1 MNSFSKKFFTAVVII
16 SASLYTYAQEP
27 SANKIS
33 FASKPFST
41 SPSTQTEFK
50 ASSAIYGQLVLEKP
64 LKDYCEPLE
73 KSLQDYYKV
82 DKSIVRMLS
91 FEVFIKNSDG
101 EYTKASQLRAQLCL
115 TQNDIESNIINF
127 DITPA
132 QGTATTV
139 YPMGSSFW
147 WILASQYDMPLGNKN
162 DLKVVLDAEY
172 NTMISSVNVSAAG
185 ELVIDYTASTEAT
198 QKQWWQ
204 ACEDEGANAKANGL
218 LKANAE
224 GAEFAKTLPLPS
236 CFKKTGNPG
245 YTAYSNAKII
255 EMLKQKYKTTQIFNL
270 TFDVVDGQGDFRS
283 LVDASTN
290 TPTYKMGNHVFYFA
304 FKDKDG
310 TYRFSGGV
318 LKMDYEGYGKY
329 SEVYVQNYSP
339 IMGDEKYP
347 YDKVRDSEGIYSVF
361 LFDGAK
367 LK

>member
-1 MNSFSKKFFTAVVII
+1 MNSFSKKSFFAAII
-16 SASLYTYAQEP
+16 ILASLLTYAQEP
-27 SANKIS
+27 IVNKIS
-33 FASKPFST
+33 FASKPFAT
-41 SPSTQTEFK
+41 SPATQTEFK

-82 DKSIVRMLS
+82 DKSIVRILS
-91 FEVFIKNSDG
+91 FQVFKKNAEG
-101 EYTKASQLRAQLCL
+101 EYELASQLTAQLCL
-115 TQNDIESNIINF
+115 TQKEIESNIINF
-127 DITPA
+127 DVTPA
-132 QGTATTV
+132 KGTATNV

-147 WILASQYDMPLGNKN
+147 WILASQYDMPLGAKN
-162 DLKVVLDAEY
+162 DFKVRVDAEY
-172 NTMISSVNVSAAG
+172 NSAISSINMAAEG
-185 ELVIDYTASTEAT
+185 DLIIDYTSSTEAT

-224 GAEFAKTLPLPS
+224 AAEFVKTLPLPS
-236 CFKKTGNPG
+236 CFKKSGNPG

-255 EMLKQKYKTTQIFNL
+255 EMLKQKCKTTQILNL
-270 TFDVVDGQGDFRS
+270 TFDVADGQGDFRS

-290 TPTYKMGNHVFYFA
+290 LPTYKMGNHVFYFA

-318 LKMDYEGYGKY
+318 LKMDYVGYGKY
-329 SEVYVQNYSP
+329 GEVYVYDYSP
-339 IMGDEKYP
+339 IMGDEQYP